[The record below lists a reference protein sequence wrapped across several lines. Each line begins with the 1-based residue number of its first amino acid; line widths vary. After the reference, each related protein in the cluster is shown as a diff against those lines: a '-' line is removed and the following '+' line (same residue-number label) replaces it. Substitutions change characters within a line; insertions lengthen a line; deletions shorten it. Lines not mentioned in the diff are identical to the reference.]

1 MPASAGML
9 ASLKAKQSDQ
19 NEDAI
24 SRSRSRSSSSS
35 SKRQRVEE
43 NLVTKTSRQQP
54 PQPPPRPSRK
64 TAETE
69 ESDVPERRG
78 RKHGGRPLY
87 VDKDKDFIDFCRAH
101 HKRSIRPTGIL
112 LEKGNEASRIFPK
125 SLMERCRLDP
135 LIVTQ
140 MEEHLRL
147 RWPDFLPP
155 APDDHLNEHLIRA
168 IAIIGAQNT
177 NEPDFPMAG
186 DRGVRTQATSSKSAP
201 YSKGFEGKVKGW
213 GKSSSSS
220 APRR

>member
-1 MPASAGML
+1 M
-9 ASLKAKQSDQ
+9 
-19 NEDAI
+19 
-24 SRSRSRSSSSS
+24 
-35 SKRQRVEE
+35 
-43 NLVTKTSRQQP
+43 
-54 PQPPPRPSRK
+54 
-64 TAETE
+64 
-69 ESDVPERRG
+69 
-78 RKHGGRPLY
+78 
-87 VDKDKDFIDFCRAH
+87 DKDKDFIDFCRAH

-135 LIVTQ
+135 LVVTQ

-201 YSKGFEGKVKGW
+201 YSKGAEGKVKGW

-220 APRR
+220 APRRY